1 MQLSS
6 ALSFQST
13 RGTGLRR
20 GTAYALSK
28 GAAQARPRAFGSHRD
43 NDARGSGSPVY
54 RAWSH
59 AMAAALYGPQGF
71 YTVGDGAAGH
81 FRTSVAVSPAFAD
94 ALAAL
99 AAEVD
104 ALLGHPAAFTLV
116 DVGAD
121 RGQLLS
127 AVMSSECLPQQLR
140 ARLHP
145 VAVEHPGRVTPGN
158 ATAPLPGEAYA
169 VTWLDQAPSPV
180 VGMVVANELLDN
192 VPVDVVEVDEAGAVR
207 QVLVGSDGHELLG
220 EGPDARAMT
229 WLDTWWPLHGQ
240 PARARAE
247 VGLRRDE
254 MWWQLV
260 GSVERGAALA
270 IDYGHR
276 RGTRSSHL
284 FGTLAGFRRGRA
296 VPVVPDGSC
305 DITAHVAM
313 DACAA
318 AGESAG
324 AAATVL
330 LTQRDALRRLGVSGR
345 VPVRQRAA
353 DDPAAY
359 VRSLSRAGAEAELL
373 DPEGL
378 GGFTWL
384 VQSREVVVPLVPAG
398 R

>member
-1 MQLSS
+1 
-6 ALSFQST
+6 
-13 RGTGLRR
+13 
-20 GTAYALSK
+20 
-28 GAAQARPRAFGSHRD
+28 
-43 NDARGSGSPVY
+43 
-54 RAWSH
+54 
-59 AMAAALYGPQGF
+59 MAGALYGPRGF

-81 FRTSVAVSPAFAD
+81 FRTSVAVSPVFAD

-99 AAEVD
+99 ARQVD
-104 ALLGHPAAFTLV
+104 ALLGHPATFTLV

-127 AVMSSECLPQQLR
+127 AVVSSQRLPPDLR
-140 ARLHP
+140 GRLHP

-158 ATAPLPGEAYA
+158 ATAPLPREANA

-180 VGMVVANELLDN
+180 EGMVVANELLDN

-207 QVLVGSDGHELLG
+207 QVLVGSDGQERLG
-220 EGPDARAMT
+220 EAPDARAMT

-240 PARARAE
+240 PAGARAE
-247 VGLRRDE
+247 VGLQRDE
-254 MWWQLV
+254 KWSQLV

-276 RGTRSSHL
+276 RGTRRAHL
-284 FGTLAGFRRGRA
+284 FGTLAGFRGGRA

-324 AAATVL
+324 AGATLL

-345 VPVRQRAA
+345 VPDRHQAA

-359 VRSLSRAGAEAELL
+359 VRLLSRAGAEAELL

-384 VQSREVVVPLVPAG
+384 IQSRGVDVPSVLAES
-398 R
+398 